1 VLRELRGSTVTA
13 PAPSQCQSLLALGS

>member
-1 VLRELRGSTVTA
+1 VLRELRSATLIV